1 MVRRSIA
8 AAAALLALVS
18 AACADPADTGAGSR
32 STTPSTDPA
41 TDPGAATL
49 VLRVSTEGGFTPVDY
64 QLTNMP
70 TFSLYEDGT
79 IVTTGPMI
87 EIYPPPA
94 LPSLQSQTVD
104 GAGVDAI
111 VAAAID
117 AGLDT
122 AGDLTD
128 MGSVAIAD
136 APDTVFTLHADGVD
150 TTVRVYALTAL
161 QDRPPTMSK
170 EEWEAR
176 VALNGLA
183 EDLMDLPSWL
193 PDGSLQGEP
202 VPYAAAGAR
211 VYVTEYRGEQ
221 DLAQSPVAWP
231 LEPSLASFG
240 LDDAMSGYR
249 CGTVTGEDWTQ
260 ALEPLAEGANQL
272 TPWTSDGQR
281 WSLRFRPLLPDER
294 GC

>member
-18 AACADPADTGAGSR
+18 AACADAADPGAGS
-32 STTPSTDPA
+32 PSA
-41 TDPGAATL
+41 TSPTEPSGDTL
-49 VLRVSTEGGFTPVDY
+49 VLQVAVEGGFTPVDY
-64 QLTNMP
+64 QLTTMP
-70 TFSLYEDGT
+70 AFSLYDDGT

-104 GAGVDAI
+104 SAGMDAI
-111 VAAAID
+111 VTAAMD
-117 AGLDT
+117 AGLGT

-136 APDTVFTLHADGVD
+136 APDTVFTLHAEGVD
-150 TTVRVYALTAL
+150 ATVRVYALTAV
-161 QDRPPTMSK
+161 QERPPTMSK
-170 EEWEAR
+170 EEWDAR
-176 VALNGLA
+176 VALNGLV

-211 VYVTEYRGEQ
+211 IYVADYQGEQ

-240 LDDAMSGYR
+240 VDEAMSGYR
-249 CGTVTGEDWTQ
+249 CDAVTGDDWTQ
-260 ALEPLAEGANQL
+260 TLQPLAEGANQL
-272 TPWTSDGQR
+272 TPWTSDGRR

>member
-1 MVRRSIA
+1 MTRTSIA
-8 AAAALLALVS
+8 AAAALLALVG
-18 AACADPADTGAGSR
+18 AACADAADTGAGSR
-32 STTPSTDPA
+32 STTPPVDQDGT
-41 TDPGAATL
+41 TL
-49 VLRVSTEGGFTPVDY
+49 VLRVATEGGFTPVDY

-70 TFSLYEDGT
+70 TFSLYGDGT

-104 GAGVDAI
+104 SAGVDAI

-117 AGLDT
+117 AGLDS

-150 TTVRVYALTAL
+150 TTVRVYALMAL

-176 VALNGLA
+176 VALNGLV

-193 PDGSLQGEP
+193 PDGSVQGEP

-211 VYVTEYRGEQ
+211 VYVADYQGEQ

-240 LDDAMSGYR
+240 RDDAVSGYR

-260 ALEPLAEGANQL
+260 TLEPLAEGANQL
-272 TPWTSDGQR
+272 TPWTSDGRR